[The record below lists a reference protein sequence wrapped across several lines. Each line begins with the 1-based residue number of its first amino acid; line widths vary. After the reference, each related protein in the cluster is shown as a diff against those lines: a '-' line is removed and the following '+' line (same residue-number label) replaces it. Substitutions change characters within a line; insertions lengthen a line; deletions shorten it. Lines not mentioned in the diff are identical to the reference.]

1 MVFFGTL
8 RTFLA
13 SLCLHTHLHYACLAL
28 VLLYAPG
35 SGSSLPLLPS
45 SHLTQ
50 CAVCISYKSLRPLSM
65 DPPLF
70 ILSRFFIIIPA
81 FLYLF
86 TSHPRCFVNPVDT
99 NVWIPLLVSMHSIQ
113 VFSFL
118 SYIFFLFRCRWYM
131 INLSILSVVSN
142 IKLSFCRLLHTE
154 ATIVLSATIYLFL
167 IMVVFLGGFSTSL
180 ALPSLVSLS
189 FLVFLRP
196 LRLVYSTL
204 FFPLYNYNA
213 SSL

>member
-1 MVFFGTL
+1 
-8 RTFLA
+8 
-13 SLCLHTHLHYACLAL
+13 
-28 VLLYAPG
+28 
-35 SGSSLPLLPS
+35 
-45 SHLTQ
+45 
-50 CAVCISYKSLRPLSM
+50 M

-70 ILSRFFIIIPA
+70 ILSRFFIIIPV

-99 NVWIPLLVSMHSIQ
+99 NVWIPLSVSMHSIQ

-118 SYIFFLFRCRWYM
+118 SYIFFLLRCRWYM

-167 IMVVFLGGFSTSL
+167 VMVVFWGGFSTSL

-189 FLVFLRP
+189 FLVLLCP
-196 LRLVYSTL
+196 LWLVYSIL
-204 FFPLYNYNA
+204 FSP
-213 SSL
+213 S